1 MIFIMEKL
9 INVFR
14 VYDLLYYASYRICM
28 KSKNFSTEE
37 AGYWLTETSE
47 MIGIISICFIVMGM
61 FSINLDWL
69 IIKWRSYVILVMIII
84 RLLSRLLQAYHL
96 NRHDAIMKKYS
107 HITSLR
113 TCWLIFIAYSIVTSV
128 LIVLAGVYYNHTR

>member
-37 AGYWLTETSE
+37 AGYWLSEASE
-47 MIGIISICFIVMGM
+47 MIGIMSICFIVMGM

-69 IIKWRSYVILVMIII
+69 IIKWKYYVILFLIII

-107 HITSLR
+107 HITSLW
-113 TCWLIFIAYSIVTSV
+113 TCWLIYIAYGIVTSV
-128 LIVLAGVYYNHTR
+128 LLLLAGVYYNHTR